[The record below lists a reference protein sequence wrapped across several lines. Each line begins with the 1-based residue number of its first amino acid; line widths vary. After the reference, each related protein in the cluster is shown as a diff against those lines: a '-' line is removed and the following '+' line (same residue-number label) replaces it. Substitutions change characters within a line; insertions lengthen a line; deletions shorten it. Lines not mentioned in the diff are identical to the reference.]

1 MRLTDL
7 SKFLIPLITFFLLP
21 FSAFATDAL
30 SHDLTQHWVGYL
42 ILALFSFGYLL
53 VVFEEKLSLKKSKP
67 VLLVGILVWILLSLA
82 MMQMGDQESVHHAFK
97 ETLLE
102 YAELLLFLLV
112 AMTYISAMQ
121 ERQVFEALRAYL
133 INHGLSYQQLFWIT
147 GLLAFFISPVA
158 DNLTTA
164 LIMGAVILALG
175 KDNARFVAIG
185 CINVVIAANAGGAF
199 TPFGDITTLMV
210 WQKGMAH
217 FNDFF
222 NLFLPAAVNFLVPAT
237 IMSLALPKGSPEAHK
252 ISGGMRPGAK
262 RIIVLFALTIASAVT
277 VHQILHLPPVLGML
291 FGLSLLQFF
300 SYYLRQKSQHG
311 YREAKPGQPTNQ
323 TFDMFSH
330 IAQAEWDTL
339 LFFLGVM
346 LAVGGLGFAG
356 YLAHLSGW
364 LYQDLGATPA
374 NIAVGFLSA
383 IVDNIPVMYAVLNM
397 QPDMSLGQWLLV
409 TLTAGVGGSL
419 LSIGSAAGVALM
431 GLAHG
436 QYTFLSHLRWLPAIV
451 LGYIASI
458 AVHFWLN
465 AHLF

>member
-1 MRLTDL
+1 MPSLSLSILGMISLLCAPLT
-7 SKFLIPLITFFLLP
+7 
-21 FSAFATDAL
+21 AFADNAV
-30 SHDLTQHWVGYL
+30 SHDLTQHWAGYL
-42 ILALFSFGYLL
+42 ILGLFAVGYLV

-67 VLLVGILVWILLSLA
+67 VLLVGILVWIILSVVMTQQDNA
-82 MMQMGDQESVHHAFK
+82 EIVNHAFK

-133 INHGLSYQQLFWIT
+133 ISHGLSYQQLFWIT

-164 LIMGAVILALG
+164 MIMGAVILALG
-175 KDNARFVAIG
+175 KDNVHFIAMG
-185 CINVVIAANAGGAF
+185 CINVVVAANAGGAF

-210 WQKGMAH
+210 WQKGMAE
-217 FNDFF
+217 FADFF
-222 NLFLPAAVNFLVPAT
+222 HLFIPAAVNFLIPAL
-237 IMSLALPKGSPEAHK
+237 IMSFALPKGAPPAQHATVS
-252 ISGGMRPGAK
+252 MRPGAK
-262 RIIVLFALTIASAVT
+262 RVLVLFALTIASAVSL
-277 VHQILHLPPVLGML
+277 HQVLHLPPVLGML
-291 FGLSLLQFF
+291 LGLSFLQFF
-300 SYYLRQKSQHG
+300 SFYLRRYEQHG
-311 YREAKPGQPTNQ
+311 YREAKPGQPSHQ
-323 TFDMFSH
+323 TFDMFNH
-330 IAQAEWDTL
+330 LAQAEWDTL

-356 YLAHLSGW
+356 YLAQLSGW
-364 LYQDLGATPA
+364 LYLDLGATTA
-374 NIAVGFLSA
+374 NIAIGLLSA

-436 QYTFLSHLRWLPAIV
+436 HYTFMSHLRWLPAIAA
-451 LGYIASI
+451 GYIASI

-465 AHLF
+465 GPLF